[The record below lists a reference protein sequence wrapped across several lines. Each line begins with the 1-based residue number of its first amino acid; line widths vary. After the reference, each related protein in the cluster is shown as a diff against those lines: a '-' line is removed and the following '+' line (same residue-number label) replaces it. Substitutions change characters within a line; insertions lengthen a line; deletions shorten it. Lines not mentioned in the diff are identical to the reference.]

1 MPSES
6 KKTIS
11 SAGTIGLAAFGGAI
25 IGFFLQLLVAYY
37 FGASQATDAFFMAQ
51 STSEMLNK
59 LLLGGSIASVF
70 LPVFVEQITRGDQD
84 NAWSLGLNIL
94 HVTGLMVVTLV
105 TLLAIFATPFVRFI
119 APGFDQQTTALT
131 VSLLRVLIPSFAF
144 LFLVNLATSMLQ
156 ALRHF
161 LTPALLRIVAP
172 LVSVIFVALLA
183 PTIGIYA
190 YALGVVVGSIVQLA
204 FLFYALH
211 RIGMSYRFIFRP
223 TDPNIKHI
231 INLVYPFFFSALA
244 TQGAGIVYRVLVSEL
259 SIGSLSSLK
268 YAEKITQLLTIM
280 FLSSVTYVI
289 YPILSEKAAKQDFLG
304 MRKTISGA
312 IRLIG
317 FIALPV
323 IAGVVILRQPLITFL
338 YQRGDFTPHD
348 TAMTSIVL
356 LWFVLGLLTNGVSSV
371 FGYATLSLQQTRAA
385 VAITTATQ
393 AIAIFL
399 FVLLVP
405 HMGHQGLALG
415 SSLVPLS
422 IALLNFLFLTRYIP
436 QLYRVFWHVTYL
448 KIISLVTLMA
458 TLVLFITQRFPLPNS
473 PSQASLLTH
482 LLIPTLAGATL
493 FFTGAYLLQIPE
505 MNDALSIILDK
516 PRKWRNKNA

>member
-1 MPSES
+1 MSSES
-6 KKTIS
+6 KQTIG
-11 SAGTIGLAAFGGAI
+11 SAGLISLAAFGGAI

-70 LPVFVEQITRGDQD
+70 LPIFVAQIAQGNRTT
-84 NAWSLGLNIL
+84 AWSLGLNIL
-94 HVTGLMVVTLV
+94 HISGLIVIILA

-119 APGFDQQTTALT
+119 APGFDNQTTTLT
-131 VSLLRVLIPSFAF
+131 VALLRVLVPSFAF

-161 LTPALLRIVAP
+161 IAPAILRIVAP
-172 LVSVIFVALLA
+172 LVSLLFVALLA
-183 PTIGIYA
+183 PTIGIYS

-204 FLFYALH
+204 LLFYALH
-211 RIGMSYRFIFRP
+211 RVGMSYHFIFRP
-223 TDPNIKHI
+223 TDPNIKRI
-231 INLVYPFFFSALA
+231 FSLVYPFIFSALA

-280 FLSSVTYVI
+280 FLGSVTYVI
-289 YPILSEKAAKQDFLG
+289 YPLLAEKAAKHDFQG
-304 MRKTISGA
+304 MRETIAGA

-317 FIALPV
+317 FVALPV
-323 IAGVVILRQPLITFL
+323 IAGVVILREPLITFL

-348 TAMTSIVL
+348 TAMTSIAL
-356 LWFVLGLLTNGVSSV
+356 LWFILGLLTNGISSV

-393 AIAIFL
+393 AIAIYL

-405 HMGHQGLALG
+405 RMGHEGLALG

-422 IALLNFLFLTRYIP
+422 IALLNFLFLSRFIP
-436 QLYRVFWHVTYL
+436 QLYRVFWHVTYI
-448 KIISLVTLMA
+448 KIIFLVILMVG
-458 TLVLFITQRFPLPNS
+458 LVLWIKQTFPLPNS
-473 PSQASLLTH
+473 ASQAALLIH
-482 LLIPTLAGATL
+482 LLIPATGGAIL
-493 FFTGAYLLQIPE
+493 FLTGAFLLRIPE
-505 MNDALSIILDK
+505 MNDAISIILDK
-516 PRKWRNKNA
+516 PRKWRRKII